1 MDRKEK
7 IICQFC
13 QFCQFRGSL
22 ISPPIKQ
29 IEQNTMETDKTDNT
43 DRANFYDKEET
54 GIRNSSSLT
63 RDFCFKMQKY
73 GLIWKKKL
81 AHIIFF

>member
-29 IEQNTMETDKTDNT
+29 IEQNTMETDKTDKT

-54 GIRNSSSLT
+54 GRRNSSSKNDLKT
-63 RDFCFKMQKY
+63 PRGGCRF
-73 GLIWKKKL
+73 I
-81 AHIIFF
+81 

>member
-1 MDRKEK
+1 
-7 IICQFC
+7 
-13 QFCQFRGSL
+13 
-22 ISPPIKQ
+22 
-29 IEQNTMETDKTDNT
+29 METDKTDKT